1 MPKMRYALFI
11 LMLVVSTDYSFG
23 VQENII
29 TTVAGN
35 GQAAFGGDGGPA
47 SEASLN
53 MPGCRRCQG

>member
-11 LMLVVSTDYSFG
+11 IMLVVSTDYSFG

-35 GQAAFGGDGGPA
+35 GQAAFGGDGGHGVGAGPTGL
-47 SEASLN
+47 SW
-53 MPGCRRCQG
+53 G